1 MILRYDG
8 TTKIAE
14 VAGGGVIQ
22 QPMTVDVYARDIAA
36 GYGLNGHLYRVGKL
50 VLYRISGVVNAA
62 PASGQLKETIPYGY
76 RPNGT
81 AYDMVLSEQGAGGNL
96 SIQTIEPDGTM
107 TLISV
112 TGATAGSVYSGN
124 SSWITNDEPVEGD
137 KQ

>member
-1 MILRYDG
+1 MAVG
-8 TTKIAE
+8 
-14 VAGGGVIQ
+14 
-22 QPMTVDVYARDIAA
+22 VYAREIAA

-81 AYDMVLSEQGAGGNL
+81 AYDMVLSEQGTGGNI
-96 SIQTIEPDGTM
+96 SIQSIQSDGTM
-107 TLISV
+107 TLTSIA
-112 TGATAGSVYSGN
+112 GATAGSIYSGN